1 MPEALRIGIAGLGT
15 VGAGLV
21 ELLQKN
27 GGKIAERAGR
37 PVEITH
43 ISARDKAKDRGVD
56 LSAYRWV
63 DDPLALAENDGP
75 DVVVELIGGS
85 EGIARDLVEKSLSA
99 GKHVVT
105 ANKALLAHHGLEL
118 GALAEEKDVCLNYEA
133 AVAGGI
139 PIIKSLREG
148 FAANN
153 IESIYGIL
161 NGTCNYILTQ
171 MRESGR
177 DFEDVLGEAQEKGYA
192 EADPSF
198 DIDGVDTA
206 HKLCLL
212 TSLAYGVRP
221 DIESLKI
228 TGIRQI
234 SALDIS
240 FVEELGYRIKLL
252 GIAQRLKGKIM
263 QTVEP
268 CLVSK
273 KNSLAFV
280 GGVFNAVFARG
291 DFVGAS
297 MATGR
302 GAGAGPT
309 ASSVAADLIDLARG
323 IHLPVFGVP
332 SGALQKAEWVEEK
345 DIINSY
351 YLHFYVCDKP
361 GVIADLS
368 TILKKYDISI
378 ERFIQPEQGRDA
390 SVSIVM
396 VTHETDK
403 ASMCKA
409 VEEMEEL
416 PALTQG
422 PVCLRIER
430 I

>member
-15 VGAGLV
+15 VGGGLV
-21 ELLQKN
+21 RLLQKN
-27 GGKIAERAGR
+27 GAQIAARAGR
-37 PVEITH
+37 PIEITH
-43 ISARDKAKDRGVD
+43 VNARDKAKDRGVD
-56 LSAYRWV
+56 LSAYQWV
-63 DDPLALAENDGP
+63 DNPLELADKGGP
-75 DVVVELIGGS
+75 DIVVELIGGS
-85 EGIARDLVEKSLSA
+85 EGVAKELVEKSLSA

-105 ANKALLAHHGLEL
+105 ANKALLAHHGMALA
-118 GALAEEKDVCLNYEA
+118 ALAEETGACLNYEA
-133 AVAGGI
+133 AAAGGI

-153 IESIYGIL
+153 IESLYGIL

-177 DFEDVLGEAQEKGYA
+177 AFEDVLREAQEKGYA

-212 TSLAYGVRP
+212 TALAYGVRP
-221 DIESLKI
+221 DIEALKI
-228 TGIRQI
+228 TGIRKI

-240 FVEELGYRIKLL
+240 FVEELGYRVKLL
-252 GIAQRLKGKIM
+252 GIAQRLNGKIM

-268 CLVSK
+268 CLVPR

-280 GGVFNAVFARG
+280 GGVFNAVFTKG
-291 DFVGAS
+291 DFAGAS
-297 MATGR
+297 MVTGR

-323 IHLPVFGVP
+323 IHLPVFGVS

-345 DIINSY
+345 DIVNCY
-351 YLHFYVCDKP
+351 YLHFYVHDKP

-368 TILKKYDISI
+368 AILKKYDISI
-378 ERFIQPEQGRDA
+378 ERFIQPGQGEA

-403 ASMCKA
+403 ASMRRA
-409 VEEMEEL
+409 IEEMKEL
-416 PALTQG
+416 SALTQE